1 MAELR
6 VSTRALSVLCL
17 SLAAFAPSV
26 AAQERLQSSDF
37 LRLRSVGAVR
47 FSPDGSKIAYTVT
60 NNDGPGG
67 PYSQLWL
74 VETAT
79 GNSTRIGDETSR
91 GGQPVWSPDGR
102 WIAYMGSTGGRAGL
116 IVARDDGTSP
126 AWIADVAD
134 TNSSAL
140 TNTGRTIAWS
150 PDSKTIAFVPRLPG
164 PRRRTPA
171 ATRGDHALSLQAD
184 AAEGNTRFNDNRRLH
199 IFLLDVATGRS
210 RQLTTACT
218 TSTRSTG
225 RRTATRSCSSPTASR
240 TRISSSTTISS
251 LCASPTARSG
261 A

>member
-17 SLAAFAPSV
+17 SLAALAPSV

-79 GNSTRIGDETSR
+79 GNSTRVGDETSR

-102 WIAYMGSTGGRAGL
+102 SIAYMGSTGGRAGL
-116 IVARDDGTSP
+116 HRRARRRHIAGMECRRRRNQQQCADEHRQDHCLVARLEDDRVR
-126 AWIADVAD
+126 ARD
-134 TNSSAL
+134 TR
-140 TNTGRTIAWS
+140 TRDEGRERR
-150 PDSKTIAFVPRLPG
+150 PDG
-164 PRRRTPA
+164 N
-171 ATRGDHALSLQAD
+171 HALSLQAD
-184 AAEGNTRFNDNRRLH
+184 VDRGQHALQRQSPPAYLPARRRHRALAPA
-199 IFLLDVATGRS
+199 DAT
-210 RQLTTACT
+210 A
-218 TSTRSTG
+218 
-225 RRTATRSCSSPTASR
+225 
-240 TRISSSTTISS
+240 
-251 LCASPTARSG
+251 
-261 A
+261 